1 MRTAESFNALGYGNG
16 FMSCLTKVNVST
28 KDFWTTL
35 SGVNKDSPATS
46 DALIEESRR
55 LAMLFYWNSYQLN
68 ITTYSYYDDGISV
81 EIYDPFPP
89 PTPVAINTVEYKW
102 DRSAGENVAGEF
114 TPKSR
119 VCDID
124 DYIVLYDFYEGPIDR
139 RERVWFSPY
148 NVIRMYNG
156 ATTNEDNFVGFGLGD
171 RAIVAYFNHTY
182 GTFVGYFWHDIRL
195 VGYSNRPA
203 DSGSRRTGYTTL
215 PMGTDEIHVVCELY
229 AEYGVG
235 DGNFSLTDR
244 KITEAWYD
252 LYIGEEDEIIITSID
267 SLDLYTY

>member
-1 MRTAESFNALGYGNG
+1 MPTAESFNALGYGNG
-16 FMSCLTKVNVST
+16 FMSCLTKVDVSG

-156 ATTNEDNFVGFGLGD
+156 ATTNEDNFVGFGLGS
-171 RAIVAYFNHTY
+171 RAIRYSFNHDS
-182 GTFVGYFWHDIRL
+182 GTIVGYFYHRNQL
-195 VGYSNRPA
+195 VGYSNEPA
-203 DSGSRRTGYTTL
+203 DSEFYRTGYTTCL
-215 PMGTDEIHVVCELY
+215 
-229 AEYGVG
+229 
-235 DGNFSLTDR
+235 
-244 KITEAWYD
+244 
-252 LYIGEEDEIIITSID
+252 
-267 SLDLYTY
+267 LYTSDAADE